1 MATRN
6 KPKLC
11 DVKEVQNQLVLDH
24 LSIAKAIAVH
34 IHSTIPVHV
43 ELDDLIHAGLIG
55 LLDAS
60 SKYDPSKH
68 VQFSSYARYRVRG
81 AIFDSLRKLDIAS
94 RDLRRRL
101 KQIESVTRELSATLR
116 YSPTELD
123 IAAHMH
129 IDIAQLRR
137 LMLEGRGLTQV
148 STSYGALGDEV
159 LEHEFEG
166 RPETRPDVMF
176 SVIQLRAV
184 LGKAM
189 LPLRPR
195 QQQVVQ
201 AYYAGCK
208 TMKEIGLFLGINES
222 RVSQLHK
229 SALIKM
235 RIELVANGVSNSSA
249 F

>member
-1 MATRN
+1 VTTKS
-6 KPKLC
+6 KPKY
-11 DVKEVQNQLVLDH
+11 DGAKEVADQLVLNH
-24 LSIAKAIAVH
+24 LGIARAIALH
-34 IHSTIPVHV
+34 IYSTIPVHV
-43 ELDDLIHAGLIG
+43 ELDDLIHSGLIG
-55 LLDAS
+55 LLDAAT
-60 SKYDPSKH
+60 KYDPSKH
-68 VQFSSYARYRVRG
+68 VQFPSYARYRIRG
-81 AIFDSLRKLDIAS
+81 AIFDSLRKLDVAS

-101 KQIESVTRELSATLR
+101 KEIETVTRELNATLR
-116 YSPTELD
+116 YSPTEVE

-129 IDIAQLRR
+129 IDIAQLRK
-137 LMLEGRGLTQV
+137 LMLEGRGVAQV
-148 STSYGALGDEV
+148 STSFSSSDDDV

-166 RPETRPDVMF
+166 RPDTRPDVMF
-176 SVIQLRAV
+176 SVIQLRSV
-184 LGKAM
+184 LDKAM

-235 RIELVANGVSNSSA
+235 RTELVASGVPSSRA